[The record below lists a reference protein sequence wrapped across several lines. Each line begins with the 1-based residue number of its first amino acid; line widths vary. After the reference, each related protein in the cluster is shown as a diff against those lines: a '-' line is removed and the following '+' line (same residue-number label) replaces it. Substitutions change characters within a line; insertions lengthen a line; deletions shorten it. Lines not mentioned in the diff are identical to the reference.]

1 MKFLGENFGNDI
13 VKLIEKEE
21 KNGKIVYDSLLK
33 LMDDFH
39 MHIKNHVAKWTVDTI
54 PFILFISIIIEKK
67 KIIIYI
73 DSSMIMNKRITR
85 IKE

>member
-39 MHIKNHVAKWTVDTI
+39 MHIKNHVAK
-54 PFILFISIIIEKK
+54 
-67 KIIIYI
+67 
-73 DSSMIMNKRITR
+73 
-85 IKE
+85 